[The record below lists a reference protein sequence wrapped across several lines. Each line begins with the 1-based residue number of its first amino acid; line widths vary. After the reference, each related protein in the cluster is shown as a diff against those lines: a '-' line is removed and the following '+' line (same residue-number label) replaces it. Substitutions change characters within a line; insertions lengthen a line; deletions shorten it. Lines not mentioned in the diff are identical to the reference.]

1 MESLFSLFFFLL
13 LPLGLGILTI
23 YLSVDLFEYLKQYHP
38 AKYKQLSFDSLF
50 GLSGDNSF
58 LYMIKPQEYFR
69 FLLQPADIQDTNLIM
84 YKKRIK
90 LSLGGLLGLFVI
102 YLLWAIIT

>member
-1 MESLFSLFFFLL
+1 MDSLFSLFFFLL
-13 LPLGLGILTI
+13 LPLGVGVLTI

-38 AKYKQLSFDSLF
+38 AKYRQMSFNNLF
-50 GLSGDNSF
+50 GMSGDNSF

-69 FLLQPADIQDTNLIM
+69 FLLEPADMQDTNIKM
-84 YKKRIK
+84 YKKKIK
-90 LSLGGLLGLFVI
+90 LSLAGLLGLFVI